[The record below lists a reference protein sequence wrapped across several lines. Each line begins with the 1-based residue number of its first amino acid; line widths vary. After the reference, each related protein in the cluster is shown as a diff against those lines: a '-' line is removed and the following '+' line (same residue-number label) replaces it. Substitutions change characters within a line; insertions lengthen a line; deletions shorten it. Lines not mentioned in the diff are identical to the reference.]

1 MDIKEACISH
11 TPGPY
16 IVIQIKLPLDI
27 STILNWIMLVIRL
40 SSIPIFAKLSSKSSY
55 FPNSINAKSKSFNN
69 RFDVFVLISSI
80 KYIQMDMDG
89 MQ

>member
-40 SSIPIFAKLSSKSSY
+40 SSIPIFTNKT
-55 FPNSINAKSKSFNN
+55 
-69 RFDVFVLISSI
+69 
-80 KYIQMDMDG
+80 KYIILNLTNG
-89 MQ
+89 KHL